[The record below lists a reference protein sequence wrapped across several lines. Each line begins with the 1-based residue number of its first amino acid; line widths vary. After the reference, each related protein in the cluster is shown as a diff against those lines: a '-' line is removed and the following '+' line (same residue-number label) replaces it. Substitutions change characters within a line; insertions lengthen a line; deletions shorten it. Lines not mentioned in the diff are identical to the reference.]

1 MKWFLV
7 YVGLTLGGEGV
18 QAFKLAETNSMENCF
33 RERELALASMGSENG
48 YPLEGTQLVCIRSKE
63 QED

>member
-18 QAFKLAETNSMENCF
+18 EAFKLAETNSMENCF
-33 RERELALASMGSENG
+33 VERELALVNMGSQDG
-48 YPLEGTQLVCIRSKE
+48 YPLEGSQLVCLSSKE
-63 QED
+63 QAD

>member
-33 RERELALASMGSENG
+33 RERELALQSMGSQDG
-48 YPLEGTQLVCIRSKE
+48 YPLEGTQLVCISAKE
-63 QED
+63 QGN